1 MMLIDLSSDTK
12 TRPTPAMRHAMA
24 NADVGDEHF
33 AEDPTVLALIEKG
46 CQMLRQEAALYLP
59 SATMGN
65 QIAIRTWCQ
74 TGDEV
79 ICHTDAHIR
88 KYEGGGP
95 AVLSGVL
102 LHPLTSDNTKG
113 GTFTPEQVTAAIRP
127 SGPYFPPTRLVCLEN
142 THNYAGGTVWPL
154 EQLKAVC
161 KTAQSQNLKVHLD
174 GSRVF
179 NAATALG
186 IPVGEITQH
195 FDSVTLCLSK
205 GLGAPLGAL
214 LLGKSDFIEAARRWK
229 HTFGG
234 AMRQS
239 GIVAAG
245 GLYALEHHLERLA
258 NDQENAKRLADGLS
272 QIPGVRLDPAPETN
286 IVYFNVQETGL
297 SGVDAQ
303 EKLRTE
309 GVCASYITGTRLRFV
324 THLDISPAQIELAI
338 LACHRALKK

>member
-1 MMLIDLSSDTK
+1 MMIDLSSDTK
-12 TRPTPAMRHAMA
+12 TRPCSAMRHAMA
-24 NADVGDEHF
+24 HAEVGDEHF
-33 AEDPTVLALIEKG
+33 AEDPTVLALIKKG
-46 CQMLRQEAALYLP
+46 CDMLGHEAALYLP

-102 LHPLTSDNTKG
+102 LHPLTSNNSKP
-113 GTFTPEQVTAAIRP
+113 GTFTPEEMLAGVRP
-127 SGPYFPPTRLVCLEN
+127 TGPYFPPTRLVCLEN
-142 THNYAGGTVWPL
+142 THNYAGGTVWSL
-154 EQLKAVC
+154 EQLTTVC
-161 KTAQSQNLKVHLD
+161 AAARANNLRVHLD

-186 IPVGEITQH
+186 IPALEITQH

-205 GLGAPLGAL
+205 GLGAPIGAL
-214 LLGKSDFIEAARRWK
+214 LLGKPDFIEAARRWK

-245 GLYALEHHLERLA
+245 GLYALENNIARMHEDHV
-258 NDQENAKRLADGLS
+258 NAKKLADGLA
-272 QIPGVRLDPAPETN
+272 QIPGVALSPYPETN
-286 IVYFNVQETGL
+286 IVYFDIAGTGL
-297 SGVDAQ
+297 SGPEAQ
-303 EKLRTE
+303 TRLEVA
-309 GVCASYITGTRLRFV
+309 GVRSSYAAGTRLRFV
-324 THLDISPAQIELAI
+324 THLDISVAQIDEAI
-338 LACHRALKK
+338 AICQRVFRI